1 MRGAPWRRSPTSP
14 KTPMSKVGAK
24 AKGAGKKPAP
34 QGRVGADGATDTK
47 LCAVTLDAG
56 TIKKA
61 KKLGDGNLSL
71 GIRKAVRAA

>member
-1 MRGAPWRRSPTSP
+1 MTTGGKR
-14 KTPMSKVGAK
+14 
-24 AKGAGKKPAP
+24 KGAGGKKPAP